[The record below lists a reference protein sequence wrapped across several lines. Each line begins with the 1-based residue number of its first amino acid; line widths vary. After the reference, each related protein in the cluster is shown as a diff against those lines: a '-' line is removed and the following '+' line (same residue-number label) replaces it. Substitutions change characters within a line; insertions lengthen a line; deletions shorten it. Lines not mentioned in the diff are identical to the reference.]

1 MLKFGSS
8 PFASD
13 PSGQLNVLGHDGH
26 PLGVDSLQA
35 EFKKQQFFLQSKVLG
50 TYTKV
55 GVLKQADKISF
66 AGFLQCHDSRAL
78 KPQVGLEVLSDL
90 ANQALEGELAN
101 EQLRR
106 FLVPGELKFNIKE
119 FKSSISIL
127 VPTF

>member
-1 MLKFGSS
+1 MVDRLSNKKKGNTHAKIGVLEKTNKVR
-8 PFASD
+8 FAS
-13 PSGQLNVLGHDGH
+13 
-26 PLGVDSLQA
+26 
-35 EFKKQQFFLQSKVLG
+35 
-50 TYTKV
+50 
-55 GVLKQADKISF
+55 
-66 AGFLQCHDSRAL
+66 FLQCHDSRAL

>member
-55 GVLKQADKISF
+55 GVLKQADKIGF

-78 KPQVGLEVLSDL
+78 EPQVGLEVLSDL
-90 ANQALEGELAN
+90 ADQTLEGELAN
-101 EQLRR
+101 EQLCG
-106 FLVPGELKFNIKE
+106 LLIPENLQ
-119 FKSSISIL
+119 
-127 VPTF
+127 